1 MTYSLAMCVQCWILF
16 LLRTTVFLRT
26 RPHCYSSMVRCI
38 SALHVRFVCDIPG
51 VMLFQSD
58 PLSRHYLMV
67 CTEASLVYKSILIY
81 IIAIGDSYLLTMTVH
96 WVSWT
101 VELMLFSNISGPLI
115 WQFTVWESCRDRQEK
130 EWVRFLKITTFHINS
145 FSTFAFI
152 ERLFIKK
159 SMKIAIRNAFL

>member
-101 VELMLFSNISGPLI
+101 VELMLFSNISGPLYNVMKYI
-115 WQFTVWESCRDRQEK
+115 WSRIPADCTLYLCLVWQYCEANLWQYCSLLATAGN
-130 EWVRFLKITTFHINS
+130 VN
-145 FSTFAFI
+145 
-152 ERLFIKK
+152 LFY
-159 SMKIAIRNAFL
+159 